1 MYELKKTLGFF
12 SGTALFLNI
21 VIGAGLLILPGIVYQ
36 QVGQNAI
43 ISWALVSL
51 ISVPILIIFTI
62 LGVYFPNSGGVAYY
76 AEKAFGNI
84 GRNFATLLLLGAV
97 AFGLP
102 SIALTGAYYLS
113 AILPFQY
120 HFYAALLILL
130 PTLLHLFSGK
140 HISTITTTIGSTV
153 IVFIIILLFFAIRD
167 AQGIETI
174 KLPHINNNIFDLFSP
189 FMIIFFAFTGWEI
202 GAHSAEEFKNPKR
215 DFPIAMLFSFLITT
229 ILYLTVAF
237 LVQQEENITD
247 PLTPFIGIL
256 KKALGDKAVLLVS
269 LLATL
274 IVFANLFGAIW
285 GVSRLVYSLSRDKII
300 PKYFSL
306 TNKQGTPIY
315 AIILTNTALLFVLA
329 LDYYNFLSIESMLS
343 IAGQNFLILYGVASC
358 ALFFLSKKLLFKII
372 SITVVLIISIIIIF
386 GGVFL
391 LYPLA
396 ILIISYAINFTGN
409 KN

>member
-36 QVGQNAI
+36 QVGQDAI
-43 ISWALVSL
+43 ASWILVSL
-51 ISVPILIIFTI
+51 ISIPILIIFTI
-62 LGVYFPNSGGVAYY
+62 LGIYFPNSGGVTYY

-84 GRNFATLLLLGAV
+84 GKSFATLLLLGAV
-97 AFGLP
+97 VFGLP
-102 SIALTGAYYLS
+102 SIALTGAYYFS

-140 HISTITTTIGSTV
+140 HISTITTAISSTV

-167 AQGIETI
+167 TQGIEAV
-174 KLPHINNNIFDLFSP
+174 KLPHINNNIFDLLSP

-256 KKALGDKAVLLVS
+256 KKSLGDKAVLLVS

-285 GVSRLVYSLSRDKII
+285 GVSRLIYSLSRDKII

-315 AIILTNTALLFVLA
+315 AIILANTALLFVLA

-372 SITVVLIISIIIIF
+372 SITVVLIMSIIIIF

-391 LYPLA
+391 PYPLT
-396 ILIISYAINFTGN
+396 ILIISYVINFTGN

>member
-1 MYELKKTLGFF
+1 MLG
-12 SGTALFLNI
+12 SCLLCRKGIWKYREKLCNI
-21 VIGAGLLILPGIVYQ
+21 VTSRSCGIRFTVNCTNRCLLLVSNTPFSISFLRCTINIIT
-36 QVGQNAI
+36 NAI
-43 ISWALVSL
+43 TSFFWKA
-51 ISVPILIIFTI
+51 
-62 LGVYFPNSGGVAYY
+62 YFHHHHDYWLYGYSFYYNS
-76 AEKAFGNI
+76 
-84 GRNFATLLLLGAV
+84 T
-97 AFGLP
+97 
-102 SIALTGAYYLS
+102 
-113 AILPFQY
+113 
-120 HFYAALLILL
+120 
-130 PTLLHLFSGK
+130 
-140 HISTITTTIGSTV
+140 
-153 IVFIIILLFFAIRD
+153 FFAIRD
-167 AQGIETI
+167 TQGIETI

-229 ILYLTVAF
+229 ILYLTIAF

-329 LDYYNFLSIESMLS
+329 LDYYNLLSIESMLS

>member
-167 AQGIETI
+167 TQGIETI

-329 LDYYNFLSIESMLS
+329 LDYYNLLSIESMLS

-358 ALFFLSKKLLFKII
+358 TLFFLSKKLLFKII